1 MRIFQSALPRGER
14 HGSCP
19 ARSPPG
25 DFNPRSRE
33 GSDWNVS
40 VLLPITF
47 YFNPRSHEGSDDS
60 LTAGFCKTIHFNPR
74 SREGSDHAALL
85 YWYNCQSISIRAPA
99 RGATESTYNE
109 FNEETLI
116 SIRAPARGAT
126 ALVRG
131 TSRNWGY
138 FNPRS
143 REGSDCPCTWDFTQL
158 GIFQSA
164 LPRGERHCTH
174 GCSRQG
180 CKISIRAPARGATDT
195 VCNNTHRIRISIR
208 APARGAT
215 KIKDFRDDMVQFQ
228 SALPRGE
235 RPRPRQKQRP
245 PENFNPRSRE
255 GSDRRGIAS
264 FVSVFDFNPRS
275 REGSDYAWGVYCTA
289 WANFNPRSR
298 EGSDA

>member
-143 REGSDCPCTWDFTQL
+143 REGSDIVRMDVVDKVVK
-158 GIFQSA
+158 FQSA
-164 LPRGERHCTH
+164 LPRGERHYPDDVDRICAEFQSALPR
-174 GCSRQG
+174 GERLDMQDCSD
-180 CKISIRAPARGATDT
+180 CIYDISIRAPARGATTIQDT
-195 VCNNTHRIRISIR
+195 
-208 APARGAT
+208 
-215 KIKDFRDDMVQFQ
+215 
-228 SALPRGE
+228 
-235 RPRPRQKQRP
+235 
-245 PENFNPRSRE
+245 
-255 GSDRRGIAS
+255 
-264 FVSVFDFNPRS
+264 
-275 REGSDYAWGVYCTA
+275 
-289 WANFNPRSR
+289 
-298 EGSDA
+298 